1 MKNTITRIEAREIL
15 DSRGN
20 PTIETTIWSGLVH
33 ATASVPSGAS
43 TGVHEALELRD
54 GDKKCYGGLGV
65 KKACANVNTKIFKL
79 IKGKSLSNLRALDE
93 LMILADK
100 TPNKAKLGAN
110 AILSV
115 SLAAAR
121 LSSQLAGRPLYKHL
135 ANQYNFK
142 NLELPT
148 PLLNVINGGV
158 HADSGL
164 DVQEFFIIPL
174 RGSFSEKIQKSHAVI
189 GELKKML
196 VSKGLSIGVGD
207 EGGFAPKIGTNKK
220 AMRVLVQSIEKAGF
234 KLKKDFAL
242 GIDAAASEF
251 FDADKEIYRLSADRK
266 NFKPSSVYK
275 LYAKW
280 IADFGLK
287 IIEDGCAEDD
297 FAGWQ
302 KLTSAL
308 GHKTILVGDDLFVTN
323 AQRIEK
329 GIIAGIANAVLI
341 KPNQIG
347 SVSETIDAIKL
358 AKKYGYQVIMSHRS
372 GETMDDFIADLAVA
386 VSADYIK
393 AGSLSR
399 GERLAKYNRLMAIE
413 LELKGKR

>member
-54 GDKKCYGGLGV
+54 GDKKRYGGLGV

-79 IKGKSLSNLRALDE
+79 LKGKSLSNLKALDE

-189 GELKKML
+189 RELKKML

-251 FDADKEIYRLSADRK
+251 FDADKEIYRLSADHK

-358 AKKYGYQVIMSHRS
+358 AKKYGYQVVMSHRS

-413 LELKGKR
+413 SELKGKR

>member
-20 PTIETTIWSGLVH
+20 PTIETKIWSGLVH

-54 GDKKCYGGLGV
+54 GDKKRYGGLGV

-79 IKGKSLSNLRALDE
+79 LKGKSLSNLRALDE

-189 GELKKML
+189 RELKKML
-196 VSKGLSIGVGD
+196 VSKGLSVGVGD

-251 FDADKEIYRLSADRK
+251 FDADKEIYRLSADHK

-358 AKKYGYQVIMSHRS
+358 AKKYGYQVVMSHRS
-372 GETMDDFIADLAVA
+372 GETVDDFIADLAVA

-413 LELKGKR
+413 SELKGKR

>member
-54 GDKKCYGGLGV
+54 GDKKRYGGLGV

-79 IKGKSLSNLRALDE
+79 LKGKSLSNLRALDQ

-100 TPNKAKLGAN
+100 KPNKAKLGAN

-189 GELKKML
+189 RELKKML
-196 VSKGLSIGVGD
+196 VSKGLSVGVGD

-251 FDADKEIYRLSADRK
+251 FDADKEIYRLSADHK

-358 AKKYGYQVIMSHRS
+358 AKKYGYQVVMSHRS

-413 LELKGKR
+413 SELKGKR